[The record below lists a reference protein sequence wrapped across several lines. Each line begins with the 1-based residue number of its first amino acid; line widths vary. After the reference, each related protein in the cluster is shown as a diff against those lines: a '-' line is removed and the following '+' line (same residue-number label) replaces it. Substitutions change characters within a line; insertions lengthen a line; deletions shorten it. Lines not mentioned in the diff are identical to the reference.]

1 MEVTSPTINK
11 VLFAV
16 CGLTFAIPSL
26 FFGYYSLRLLYLN
39 LTMTDPMAHWSF
51 GLLIG
56 AIAFPLAT
64 LILGLIS
71 YWFFKKS
78 RSHASEP
85 LA

>member
-1 MEVTSPTINK
+1 MEATSPTINK

-51 GLLIG
+51 GMLIG

-64 LILGLIS
+64 IILGSIS

-78 RSHASEP
+78 RSHGSEP
-85 LA
+85 PA